1 MGAEEV
7 DLVTEEIAG
16 EVGRGRLPG
25 GPVGVVAAPSA
36 PASELHGEAQARL
49 TQLEQEVAKLRRQV
63 QRDSRLLRQAL
74 LMQLGLG
81 DDDQL

>member
-1 MGAEEV
+1 VAQP
-7 DLVTEEIAG
+7 LSG
-16 EVGRGRLPG
+16 EVQVRLG
-25 GPVGVVAAPSA
+25 
-36 PASELHGEAQARL
+36 
-49 TQLEQEVAKLRRQV
+49 QLEQEVAKLRRQV